1 MKLTIN
7 KGELQT
13 GLSRLQGIVEKRNSM
28 PILANDLMSASNKGK
43 DGEQLQLAAT
53 DLEVGI
59 QSSHEAKV
67 TTAGGVTVSA
77 KKLFEIVRELPDE
90 DIHLEATANGYLNI
104 KCARSNFTLAG
115 TSTEEYP
122 TLPNFTPG
130 KTASVEAA
138 VLSLM
143 IERTMY
149 AASVDETRYNLN
161 GVYLEVL
168 DQPGRIRMVA
178 TDGHRLATVDRTL
191 SEDPLGLE
199 NGVIIPRKGLGELK
213 KLVDEDDA
221 DQIDLAFEGNNGL
234 ARKGK
239 VTLVMRLIEGEFPNY
254 SQVLP
259 KKIERNI
266 VIPGEDLIRALRRVA
281 LLSSERSK
289 SVKLEFTDGRLTI
302 SSSNPDLGDARE
314 ELDSDFAGDDITI
327 GFNAKYL
334 LDALS
339 TLKAKEVRFGLQN
352 ELAPA
357 QFVPTDDDDTLAV
370 VMPMRV

>member
-1 MKLTIN
+1 MKLSIS
-7 KGELQT
+7 KDELLT
-13 GLSRLQGIVEKRNSM
+13 GLSRLQTIIEKRHSM
-28 PILANDLMSASNKGK
+28 PILANVLIHATVEGDEPA
-43 DGEQLQLAAT
+43 QLHLAAT

-67 TTAGGVTVSA
+67 TKAGGVTVSA
-77 KKLFEIVRELPDE
+77 KKLFEIIRELPDE
-90 DIHLEATANGYLNI
+90 EILLEASANSYLNI
-104 KCARSNFTLAG
+104 KCARSDFTLAG

-122 TLPNFTPG
+122 TLPNFTPQ
-130 KTASVEAA
+130 KTASVQAA
-138 VLSLM
+138 VLSTM
-143 IERTMY
+143 IERTIY

-161 GVYLEVL
+161 GVYLEVVDGS
-168 DQPGRIRMVA
+168 DQIRMVA
-178 TDGHRLATVDRTL
+178 TDGHRLATIDRTL
-191 SEDPLGLE
+191 SDDTLGLE

-221 DQIDLAFEGNNGL
+221 DEIDLAFEGSNGL
-234 ARKGK
+234 ARKGR

-259 KKIERNI
+259 TSIERSI
-266 VIPGEDLIRALRRVA
+266 VLCADDLSRALRRAA

-289 SVKLEFTDGRLTI
+289 AVKLEFSDKCLTI
-302 SSSNPDLGDARE
+302 SSSNPDLGDAHE
-314 ELDSDFAGDDITI
+314 ELDIDFAGEPFAI
-327 GFNAKYL
+327 GFNARYL

-339 TLKAKEVRFGLQN
+339 SLRSKEVRFGLQN

-357 QFVPTDDDDTLAV
+357 QFVPTDDEDTLAV

>member
-1 MKLTIN
+1 MKLSIN
-7 KGELQT
+7 KGELLT

-28 PILANDLMSASNKGK
+28 PILANVLISATVKGK
-43 DGEQLQLAAT
+43 EPEQLQLAAT

-77 KKLFEIVRELPDE
+77 KKLFEIIRALPDE
-90 DIHLEATANGYLNI
+90 DIHLEATANSYLNI

-115 TSTEEYP
+115 TTTEEYP
-122 TLPNFTPG
+122 TLPSFTPE
-130 KTASVEAA
+130 KTARVQAA
-138 VLSLM
+138 VLSVM

-161 GVYLEVL
+161 GVYLEAL
-168 DQPGRIRMVA
+168 DEPGRIRMVA
-178 TDGHRLATVDRTL
+178 TDGHRLASVDRTL
-191 SEDPLGLE
+191 TDDTLNLAS
-199 NGVIIPRKGLGELK
+199 GVIIPRKGLGELK

-221 DQIDLAFEGNNGL
+221 NEIDIAFEGNNGL
-234 ARKGK
+234 ARKGR

-259 KKIERNI
+259 SKIERT
-266 VIPGEDLIRALRRVA
+266 VVLPAEDLSRALRRVA

-289 SVKLEFTDGRLTI
+289 AVKLEFTDGKLTI
-302 SSSNPDLGDARE
+302 SSSNPDLGDASE
-314 ELDSDFAGDDITI
+314 ELDIDFAGDDITI

-334 LDALS
+334 MDALS

-357 QFVPTDDDDTLAV
+357 QFVPTDDEDTLAV